1 MASQSVQNKELCCFR
16 ITFPSGLE
24 IIMKPQF
31 QKQEQ
36 RRQFELVV
44 ESSHLLCRSSGPSS
58 AGGRRAPV
66 SRVEGE
72 GALPPLGDEEVAVL
86 KVAKAE
92 GAVVAF
98 GDATGCVRE
107 DN

>member
-1 MASQSVQNKELCCFR
+1 MSGGSEDELHRSLSSV
-16 ITFPSGLE
+16 PAVS
-24 IIMKPQF
+24 
-31 QKQEQ
+31 
-36 RRQFELVV
+36 V
-44 ESSHLLCRSSGPSS
+44 EEADEARDLLCRSSGPSS

>member
-1 MASQSVQNKELCCFR
+1 M
-16 ITFPSGLE
+16 
-24 IIMKPQF
+24 
-31 QKQEQ
+31 
-36 RRQFELVV
+36 
-44 ESSHLLCRSSGPSS
+44 
-58 AGGRRAPV
+58 

-86 KVAKAE
+86 KAAKVE
-92 GAVVAF
+92 GAAVAF

>member
-1 MASQSVQNKELCCFR
+1 M
-16 ITFPSGLE
+16 
-24 IIMKPQF
+24 
-31 QKQEQ
+31 
-36 RRQFELVV
+36 
-44 ESSHLLCRSSGPSS
+44 
-58 AGGRRAPV
+58 

-86 KVAKAE
+86 KVGKVE

>member
-1 MASQSVQNKELCCFR
+1 MPAVSVEEADEARDLPVGFR
-16 ITFPSGLE
+16 
-24 IIMKPQF
+24 QF

-72 GALPPLGDEEVAVL
+72 GALPPLGEEEVAVL
-86 KVAKAE
+86 KAAKVE

-98 GDATGCVRE
+98 GDATGCTRE
-107 DN
+107 KN